1 MSRDAPPAAAARCPS
16 LPAAPVQSH
25 RVRAARSF
33 FECFPEEE
41 TVNQL
46 HELSIVAAQLDAP
59 ALAALLGAAKAL
71 VAPTGIAVVG
81 TCADAQSPLIFTL
94 EARSAEEGARVLAAT
109 DIATSLIATGPDT
122 GPKPAALLTALNLV
136 RLAAS
141 LSETPDLVLPRR
153 QAA

>member
-1 MSRDAPPAAAARCPS
+1 VLS
-16 LPAAPVQSH
+16 
-25 RVRAARSF
+25 
-33 FECFPEEE
+33 EEE
-41 TVNQL
+41 TMNQL
-46 HELSIVAAQLDAP
+46 QELSMVAAQLDAS
-59 ALAALLGAAKAL
+59 AVAALLGAAKAL

-81 TCADAQSPLIFTL
+81 TCADARRPVIFTL
-94 EARSAEEGARVLAAT
+94 EARSAKEGARVLATT
-109 DIATSLIATGPDT
+109 DIAISLIATRPDT

>member
-1 MSRDAPPAAAARCPS
+1 M
-16 LPAAPVQSH
+16 
-25 RVRAARSF
+25 
-33 FECFPEEE
+33 
-41 TVNQL
+41 NQL

-59 ALAALLGAAKAL
+59 TLAALLGAAKAL

-81 TCADAQSPLIFTL
+81 TCADVQNPLIFTL
-94 EARSAEEGARVLAAT
+94 EAGSAEEGARVLTTT
-109 DIATSLIATGPDT
+109 DVAVSFEAGL
-122 GPKPAALLTALNLV
+122 KPAALLTALELV